1 MTKAGAMREP
11 AYLLAVNTGSSSLK
25 LALFETDASGGACV
39 TARVER
45 IGTSDSRLTIAGT
58 GVAVVLDE
66 RRDLRDHASALAAC
80 VDWLGRNRFEAIELV
95 GHRVV
100 YGGVRHRQP
109 EAITPVLLADLRA
122 LTAIDPDHM
131 PQAVATI
138 EQMEHLYPGAR
149 AFACFDSGFHR
160 TMPRVAQMYP
170 LPWSFFDEGV
180 VRYGFHGLSCEYIR
194 DQLKTVAPTE
204 AGGRVIVAHLGY
216 GASMTAIADGT
227 SVETT
232 MGFSP
237 TGGLAMGTRSGDLDP
252 SVVLYLMNREHAS
265 ADVVK
270 GVVNRQSG
278 LLGLSGTSGDM
289 RDLLDREAVDT
300 HAADAIAS
308 FCYSARKFLGSLIA
322 VLGGLDTIVFTGGIG
337 EHAASIR
344 ERICGGLGDLGI
356 DLDAGRNARQEAV
369 ISSDLSR
376 VVVRVMRTDEEL
388 MIARQV
394 RWLLASEGAGHLPG

>member
-1 MTKAGAMREP
+1 M
-11 AYLLAVNTGSSSLK
+11 
-25 LALFETDASGGACV
+25 
-39 TARVER
+39 
-45 IGTSDSRLTIAGT
+45 
-58 GVAVVLDE
+58 
-66 RRDLRDHASALAAC
+66 
-80 VDWLGRNRFEAIELV
+80 

-109 EAITPVLLADLRA
+109 KTITPSLIAELRA

-131 PQAVATI
+131 PQTI
-138 EQMEHLYPGAR
+138 AMIEEMERLYPGAR
-149 AFACFDSGFHR
+149 AFACFDSGFHH

-194 DQLKTVAPTE
+194 DELKAVAPAD

-216 GASMTAIADGT
+216 GASMTAIAEGT
-227 SVETT
+227 SVDTT

-252 SVVLYLMNREHAS
+252 SVVLYLMSREDAS
-265 ADVVK
+265 VDAVR

-278 LLGLSGTSGDM
+278 LLGLSGISGDM
-289 RDLLDREAVDT
+289 RDLLAREAVDT
-300 HAADAIAS
+300 HAADAIAL
-308 FCYSARKFLGSLIA
+308 FCYSARKFLGSLVA

-344 ERICGGLGDLGI
+344 ERICAGLGCFGI
-356 DLDAGRNARQEAV
+356 ELDAGRNATHEPV

-376 VVVRVMRTDEEL
+376 VVVRVMNTDEEL

-394 RWLLASEGAGHLPG
+394 RRLLASEGVDDPRG